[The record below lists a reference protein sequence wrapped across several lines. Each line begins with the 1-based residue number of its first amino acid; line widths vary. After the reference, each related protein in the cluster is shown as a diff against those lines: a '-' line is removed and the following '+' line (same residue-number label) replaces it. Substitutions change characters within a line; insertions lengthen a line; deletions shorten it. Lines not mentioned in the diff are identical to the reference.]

1 MTLPLPKTWLAR
13 PTWAGD
19 EQNIRDTALAGRAP
33 NPGTQDHLRMLL
45 ATSGWSSDVID
56 SVNLDMIRYRLFD
69 MFAEQDKRDPELGTL
84 ATNLR
89 KAGLQVD
96 LVKKIK
102 QKPSVWLQETWKSL
116 TLFPWWTASN
126 QGQKSLV
133 LLALNQ
139 VAVEGASALF
149 LRDLWA
155 NLGQPPMQRMP
166 VFRRISLVSLMSPEA
181 MNHYFTARGST
192 TDVLVVHGGFLD
204 VDSMYQTFSY
214 LAAVQSMFHGFL
226 LYEAVPPK
234 NVDTLALAEV
244 ARRSGFPLVFGV
256 A

>member
-1 MTLPLPKTWLAR
+1 MAR
-13 PTWAGD
+13 PTWAGE
-19 EQNIRDTALAGRAP
+19 EQGTRDTALAGRAP

-45 ATSGWSSDVID
+45 VTAGWSSDVIE
-56 SVNLDMIRYRLFD
+56 SASLTMIRQRLFD
-69 MFAEQDKRDPELGTL
+69 MFAEQDKRDPELGAL
-84 ATNLR
+84 VTNLR
-89 KAGLQVD
+89 KLGLKVD
-96 LVKKIK
+96 PVKKAK
-102 QKPSVWLQETWKSL
+102 QKPSLWLQEMWKSL
-116 TLFPWWTASN
+116 TTFPWWTASSL
-126 QGQKSLV
+126 GHKSLV

-155 NLGQPPMQRMP
+155 NLGQPPVQRLP

-181 MNHYFTARGST
+181 MNHYFANRGST

-204 VDSMYQTFSY
+204 ADTMYQTFAY
-214 LAAVQSMFHGFL
+214 LAAVQSMFHGFIV
-226 LYEAVPPK
+226 YEAVPPK
-234 NVDTLALAEV
+234 GVDGAALADV